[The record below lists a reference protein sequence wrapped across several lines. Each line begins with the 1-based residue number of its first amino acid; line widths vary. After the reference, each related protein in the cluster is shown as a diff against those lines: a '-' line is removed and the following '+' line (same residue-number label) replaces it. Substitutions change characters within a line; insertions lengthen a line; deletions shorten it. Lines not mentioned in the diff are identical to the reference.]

1 MKTFSNE
8 EILKIK
14 DPHKED
20 RELLKFCLILFA
32 VFVIISSLF
41 TANFINVKVVGASM
55 ENTLHNGDVLCV
67 QTSAK
72 ITYGDI
78 IIIDNKKPNEYI
90 VKRVIG
96 LGGDTITIKQGEVY
110 RNGKLLDENSYVKK
124 INGVIVKTSATGG
137 NSDFTIEKSWV
148 LKENEIF
155 FLGDNRIN
163 STDSRSEAYGPCL
176 YSDVIG
182 VIPDWSYNIKNFTT
196 AWHKAIEKVKGFFL
210 GGSR

>member
-1 MKTFSNE
+1 MKAFSNE

-41 TANFINVKVVGASM
+41 TANFINVKIVGASM

-67 QTSAK
+67 QTSSK

-110 RNGKLLDENSYVKK
+110 RNGKLLDEASYVKK
-124 INGVIVKTSATGG
+124 INGVIVRTSATGG
-137 NSDFTIEKSWV
+137 NSDFTTEKSWV

-163 STDSRSEAYGPCL
+163 STDSRSESYGPCL

-196 AWHKAIEKVKGFFL
+196 AWHKAIEKVKVFFL

>member
-137 NSDFTIEKSWV
+137 NSDFTTEKSWV
-148 LKENEIF
+148 IKENEIF

-176 YSDVIG
+176 RSDIVG

>member
-110 RNGKLLDENSYVKK
+110 RNGKLLDETSYVKK
-124 INGVIVKTSATGG
+124 INGVIVRTSATGG
-137 NSDFTIEKSWV
+137 NSDFTTEKSWV

-176 YSDVIG
+176 RSDIVG

-196 AWHKAIEKVKGFFL
+196 AWHKAIEKVKVFFL

>member
-110 RNGKLLDENSYVKK
+110 RNGKLLDETSYVKK
-124 INGVIVKTSATGG
+124 INGVTVKTSATGG
-137 NSDFTIEKSWV
+137 NSDFTTEKSWV

-163 STDSRSEAYGPCL
+163 STDSRSEAYG
-176 YSDVIG
+176 
-182 VIPDWSYNIKNFTT
+182 
-196 AWHKAIEKVKGFFL
+196 
-210 GGSR
+210 R

>member
-110 RNGKLLDENSYVKK
+110 RNGKLLDETSYVKK
-124 INGVIVKTSATGG
+124 INGVIVRTSATGG
-137 NSDFTIEKSWV
+137 NSDFTTEKSWV

-176 YSDVIG
+176 YSDVVG

-196 AWHKAIEKVKGFFL
+196 AWHKAIEKVKVFFL

>member
-20 RELLKFCLILFA
+20 RELFKFCLILFA

-41 TANFINVKVVGASM
+41 TSNFINVKVVGASM

-67 QTSAK
+67 QTSSK

-96 LGGDTITIKQGEVY
+96 LGGDTITIKEGAVY
-110 RNGKLLDENSYVKK
+110 RNGNLLNENSYVKK
-124 INGVIVKTSATGG
+124 VNGVTVKTSAIGG
-137 NSDFTIEKSWV
+137 NSDFTTEKTWV

-163 STDSRSEAYGPCL
+163 STDSRSESYGPCL
-176 YSDVIG
+176 YSDVVG